1 MSASGGTLPWEGE
14 GPRIPIEIRRQ
25 QRSHHYSLMGILLI
39 CNGCSHRYLWSH
51 ICHSHSPIP
60 ATWGPSM
67 WPLTTHCSCMLSPCC
82 RIVKVTDKQEIPADL
97 ILLTSSE
104 HDGNCYVET
113 SNIDG
118 ETNLKVHTYK
128 DLYIYIYAGLFYI

>member
-1 MSASGGTLPWEGE
+1 M
-14 GPRIPIEIRRQ
+14 
-25 QRSHHYSLMGILLI
+25 
-39 CNGCSHRYLWSH
+39 
-51 ICHSHSPIP
+51 
-60 ATWGPSM
+60 
-67 WPLTTHCSCMLSPCC
+67 
-82 RIVKVTDKQEIPADL
+82 TDKQEIPADL

-128 DLYIYIYAGLFYI
+128 DLHICWIILYMMLYIHVTTSVNTSSNYLGRTEYYEDRPAHCCVTPCVYGVVGSR